1 MLEEHFSDHLETALR
16 DPLLFGDYRTALNP
30 EVPRIYEDI
39 QDYDAAKGLFEE
51 VHTFLCICK
60 CLIVFPNIKTF
71 KKLYIEV
78 KMLPMNIYK
87 KQRNKYSNDTLL

>member
-1 MLEEHFSDHLETALR
+1 MKGLLEEHFADHQETALR

-51 VHTFLCICK
+51 VCRLHMYVHT
-60 CLIVFPNIKTF
+60 
-71 KKLYIEV
+71 
-78 KMLPMNIYK
+78 
-87 KQRNKYSNDTLL
+87 

>member
-51 VHTFLCICK
+51 VFNLVIH
-60 CLIVFPNIKTF
+60 
-71 KKLYIEV
+71 
-78 KMLPMNIYK
+78 
-87 KQRNKYSNDTLL
+87 RTLLTIIHWLFLTNFSIWSNW

>member
-1 MLEEHFSDHLETALR
+1 MKNLLEEHFADNVETALR

-51 VHTFLCICK
+51 VLCSMYILVLQSRLGVK
-60 CLIVFPNIKTF
+60 
-71 KKLYIEV
+71 YIE
-78 KMLPMNIYK
+78 
-87 KQRNKYSNDTLL
+87 

>member
-1 MLEEHFSDHLETALR
+1 MKNLLAEHFSEHQETALR

-51 VHTFLCICK
+51 VNVVYMHTVLITLFL
-60 CLIVFPNIKTF
+60 
-71 KKLYIEV
+71 
-78 KMLPMNIYK
+78 
-87 KQRNKYSNDTLL
+87 SNCVYTGPIR